1 MKDTITQYQFVNEMA
16 KQEHG
21 FSRLGAFALFD
32 YLTELEESCDTE
44 LEFDPIAFRCDFDE
58 YDTLEECLEQYDSVN
73 SLEELQER
81 TTVIEVPNS
90 EAIIIQ
96 AF

>member
-1 MKDTITQYQFVNEMA
+1 MKDTITQYQFVDAMTKEGF
-16 KQEHG
+16 G
-21 FSRLGAFALFD
+21 FSYEGSKALFD
-32 YLTELEESCDTE
+32 YLTEYEESCDTE

>member
-1 MKDTITQYQFVNEMA
+1 MKDTITQYQFVDAMPKEGF
-16 KQEHG
+16 G
-21 FSRLGAFALFD
+21 FSYEGSKALFD

>member
-58 YDTLEECLEQYDSVN
+58 YDTLQDCLDQYDSVN

>member
-1 MKDTITQYQFVNEMA
+1 MKDTITQYKFVEEMS
-16 KQEHG
+16 KEQHG
-21 FSRLGAFALFD
+21 FSYQGSKALYD
-32 YLTELEESCDTE
+32 YLTEYEESCDTE

-58 YDTLEECLEQYDSVN
+58 YETLEECLDQYDDVN
-73 SLEELQER
+73 SLEDLQDH
-81 TTVIEVPNS
+81 TTVIQVPNS